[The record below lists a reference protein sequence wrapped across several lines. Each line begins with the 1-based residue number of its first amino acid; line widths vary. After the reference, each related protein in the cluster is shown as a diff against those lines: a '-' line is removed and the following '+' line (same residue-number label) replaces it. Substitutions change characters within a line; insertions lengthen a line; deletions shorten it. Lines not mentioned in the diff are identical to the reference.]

1 MRIDEIEI
9 KNASIFEILLDNFPD
24 VIHSI
29 DDSGNIVYT
38 NRTAETL
45 LGYSR
50 DELLTMNIREIY
62 AEDVLE
68 DVERG
73 FSDLKERGEKRVESM
88 LKAKDGTRIPVE
100 IRSFS
105 IYDDDG
111 NFLRTFSILRDIRP
125 IKELQNSLVHAG
137 RLAAIGELASGVAH
151 DINNP
156 LTVILLA
163 NDLLLRTLGTMEVA
177 DGEGLASL
185 EKHSANIRRA
195 AQSIQKLSEHL
206 RNFSR
211 GVAERQERLD
221 LADSIADALFILD
234 NKICKSGAVVRN
246 RIEKGMCF
254 TKASPNQM
262 EQVFVN
268 LIANACDAV
277 AEQPEREITLS
288 VMPWERD
295 GAGCWRVDVADSG
308 TGIAQEHLEEV
319 FRSFF
324 TTKEKGDGTGLG
336 LSISRGIIRDHKGDI
351 ELTST
356 AGKGS
361 TFSVFLPRVDTE
373 GPEENR

>member
-1 MRIDEIEI
+1 MTTMRIDEIEI

-29 DDSGNIVYT
+29 DDDGNIVYT

-50 DELLTMNIREIY
+50 DELMAMNISKIY

-73 FSDLKERGEKRVESM
+73 FSDLKERGEKRVESV
-88 LKAKDGTRIPVE
+88 LKAKDGTLIPVE

-111 NFLRTFSILRDIRP
+111 AFLRTFSILRDIRP

-156 LTVILLA
+156 LTVIFLS
-163 NDLLLRTLGTMEVA
+163 NDLMRRVLSQREPESVQEQDPL
-177 DGEGLASL
+177 D
-185 EKHSANIRRA
+185 KHTANIRRA
-195 AQSIQKLSEHL
+195 AQSIQKLSDHL

-221 LADSIADALFILD
+221 IADSIADALFILD
-234 NKICKSGAVVRN
+234 NKICKSQATIRN
-246 RIEKGMCF
+246 AIEKGVYF

-268 LIANACDAV
+268 LIGNACDAV
-277 AEQPEREITLS
+277 TDRPTREIALSVTPCEREDT
-288 VMPWERD
+288 V
-295 GAGCWRVDVADSG
+295 CWRIDVADTG
-308 TGIAQEHLEEV
+308 MGIAEKHREEV

-324 TTKEKGDGTGLG
+324 TTKEKGKGTGLG

-351 ELTST
+351 ELSST
-356 AGKGS
+356 MDEGS
-361 TFSVFLPRVDTE
+361 TFSVFMPQA
-373 GPEENR
+373 

>member
-29 DDSGNIVYT
+29 DDDGNIVYT

-45 LGYSR
+45 LGYTR

-62 AEDVLE
+62 SEDVLE

-73 FSDLKERGEKRVESM
+73 FSDLKERGEKRVESV
-88 LKAKDGTRIPVE
+88 LRAKDGSQIPVE

-111 NFLRTFSILRDIRP
+111 HFLRTFSILRDIRP

-156 LTVILLA
+156 LTVILLS
-163 NDLLLRTLGTMEVA
+163 NDLLLRVLGGMGIEA
-177 DGEGLASL
+177 GDKAQSL
-185 EKHSANIRRA
+185 EKHAANIKRA
-195 AQSIQKLSEHL
+195 AQSIQKLSDHL

-211 GVAERQERLD
+211 GVAERQEQLD
-221 LADSIADALFILD
+221 LADSVADALFILD
-234 NKICKSGAVVRN
+234 NKICKSQATVSNAV
-246 RIEKGMCF
+246 EKGAYF

-262 EQVFVN
+262 EQVLVN
-268 LIANACDAV
+268 LIGNACDAV
-277 AEQPEREITLS
+277 AGCSEKTISLS
-288 VMPWERD
+288 VQPCERD
-295 GAGCWRVDVADSG
+295 GAECWRLDVTDTG
-308 TGIAQEHLEEV
+308 TGIAEEHLEEV

-324 TTKEKGDGTGLG
+324 TTKEKGKGTGLG

-351 ELTST
+351 ELAS
-356 AGKGS
+356 ALGSGS
-361 TFSVFLPRVDTE
+361 TFSVYLPRIA
-373 GPEENR
+373 GPSPRSDE